1 MLALKYEIE
10 ELKDSVAKTKEFG
23 TGEGGNTIREIPK
36 WMNNPAKDGTFFK
49 ESNGKTYHWHDSNGE
64 HDLI

>member
-36 WMNNPAKDGTFFK
+36 WVNNPARYGTFSK
-49 ESNGKTYHWHDSNGE
+49 ESNGKT
-64 HDLI
+64 